1 MTYKIKGLGL
11 WILVL
16 IMALTV
22 TGCISSRSGQVYSR
36 DQARTAH
43 NVVNGTVESVRSVS
57 IEGTQTPVGGVAGG
71 VLGGVLGSTV
81 GDGSGQAVATVA
93 GAIAGA
99 VAGSVAEEKLTQ
111 KEGLEIVVQ
120 KDNGGSVLVVQE
132 ADQTFSP
139 GERVRVVTGP
149 DGTVRITK

>member
-1 MTYKIKGLGL
+1 MKYEVTGLRG
-11 WILVL
+11 WMLVL
-16 IMALTV
+16 IVAVTV

-36 DQARTAH
+36 DQARTAQA
-43 NVVNGTVESVRSVS
+43 VVNGTVESVRSVT
-57 IEGTQTPVGGVAGG
+57 IEGTQTPVGSVAGG

-99 VAGSVAEEKLTQ
+99 VAGSVAEEQLTR

-132 ADQTFSP
+132 ADQTFTP